1 MRYIHQTGYDAIIA
15 LESETCLQQL
25 HQQFASLGSTPT
37 AVTLRHGTKTADVT
51 AQPGDTLRAL
61 LEQLSWQT
69 DDLKAVHIG
78 YPVGGLF
85 TAQVLDKPLTA
96 ALLEQDD
103 LCAGSMEIHLL
114 DKGTCIVDYL
124 LHLTESLQGDC
135 CGRCVYCREGLRQIR
150 RIVSDVTLGKQTP
163 DDMDLLH
170 LLADGMV
177 NGAHCLYGRSVGRL
191 WLKALE
197 EFHEE
202 LEAHVRRR
210 RCDAL
215 VCKKYY
221 TYHIL
226 PNLCD
231 GCMECLDEC
240 PDEAIE
246 GKRKYIHVIDSFECD
261 RCGKCAEICPKS
273 AIVKAGAI
281 KPRTPEEPVPVGKWR
296 GR

>member
-1 MRYIHQTGYDAIIA
+1 M
-15 LESETCLQQL
+15 
-25 HQQFASLGSTPT
+25 
-37 AVTLRHGTKTADVT
+37 
-51 AQPGDTLRAL
+51 
-61 LEQLSWQT
+61 
-69 DDLKAVHIG
+69 
-78 YPVGGLF
+78 
-85 TAQVLDKPLTA
+85 LDKPLTA

-150 RIVSDVTLGKQTP
+150 RIVSDVTQGKQTP

-177 NGAHCLYGRSVGRL
+177 TGAHCLYGRSVGRL

-240 PDEAIE
+240 PNEAIE